1 MVISYVL
8 KGYPR
13 LSETFIAQEILALE
27 NMGLQIQIVSLRH
40 PTEAVTHP
48 IHSEIRASVK
58 YLPEY
63 LYQEPGRVLQA
74 WRRARGLPGY
84 KAALR
89 RWLADLRRDPSANR
103 IRRFGQALV
112 MAAEL
117 TETAQ
122 HLHAHFLHTPAS
134 VTRYCSL
141 MVQRPWSCSAHAK
154 DVWTTPKWE
163 LSEKLRECTWAVT
176 CTAENLRYLQNL
188 AADSKRIGL
197 AYHGIDLER
206 FRPPPEPR
214 SAKNGRDHAD
224 PVIIL
229 TVGRAVEKKG
239 YKDLLDAAAALPTEL
254 AWRLE
259 HIGGGPL
266 LDRLKAQAENL
277 GISDRVRW
285 RGAVAHDEVLSAY
298 RMADLFVLP
307 CRIADDGDRDGLPN
321 VLMEAQSQK
330 LPCISTRISGI
341 PELIQHE
348 VTGLLVEQQDA
359 VALSTA
365 LYRLATDP
373 ELRSNF
379 GNAGYRR
386 IQEEFSFSAQIG
398 ALARRFELP
407 ETAGAF

>member
-84 KAALR
+84 KTALR
-89 RWLADLRRDPSANR
+89 RWLADLRRDPSFNR

-117 TETAQ
+117 TETAE

-154 DVWTTPKWE
+154 DIWTTPKWE
-163 LSEKLRECTWAVT
+163 ISEKLRECTWVVT

-197 AYHGIDLER
+197 TYHGIDLKR
-206 FRPPPEPR
+206 FRPPPDPR
-214 SAKNGRDHAD
+214 PTKNGYDHTD
-224 PVIIL
+224 PVIML

-239 YKDLLDAAAALPTEL
+239 YQDLLDAAAALPTEL
-254 AWRLE
+254 AWRLI

-266 LDRLKAQAENL
+266 LDRLRAHAKRL

-285 RGAVAHDEVLSAY
+285 HGAVAHDEVLSAY

-348 VTGLLVEQQDA
+348 VTGLLVEQQD
-359 VALSTA
+359 VAGLSTA
-365 LYRLATDP
+365 LHRLATDP
-373 ELRSNF
+373 ELRSKL

-386 IQEEFSFSAQIG
+386 IREEFSFSAQIG
-398 ALARRFELP
+398 GLARRFELP
-407 ETAGAF
+407 EAVGVF